1 MDELDERKENG
12 RMDEEPC
19 GEEETGVQEQEASEL
34 HGLVEE
40 VEQEEEALDEPPPEA
55 QEQPPQKRIKGPG
68 AFAWLAA
75 VLMLLFGVV
84 MLIPSLCNSMLS
96 VPALTG
102 LLSEAMGQYED
113 AYAAYDF
120 LEEIEPGIAEL
131 GESVFAPG
139 SGNVPGYTTGSFLS
153 ERRLLTVSRERGG
166 PMSQYAQQYF
176 SAWFPEGTRVPR
188 SLRTIS
194 NIAQAAANRNAQLNP
209 DDAEDVKYLN
219 AIAAARAKDSDKSR
233 ALIYDTLELYA
244 YANQSMVSDEVGQ
257 RIEKLR
263 KARGSKPWMYEDI
276 AFYRALRMGDYDFVV
291 HQCEQRLKRNKEDYA
306 SMLFKVKALYLA
318 GDKEAAYALAETY
331 GQDPVISNMM
341 LLYKAELK
349 YRDGDYDESIALADE
364 VIAIA
369 GADPQFAQYAPEAAA
384 YKGAALLLA
393 GKAQEA
399 LDLLRPF
406 AESGAQVSNTFI
418 STLLAAAIAAG
429 DEDYYDTFM
438 AQQLMMYQYTNGY
451 ELPPV
456 LEDLRAGRATLQTIF
471 TEGWGG
477 FDV

>member
-1 MDELDERKENG
+1 LDELDKRMENEP
-12 RMDEEPC
+12 MDEEPC
-19 GEEETGVQEQEASEL
+19 GEEEMGVQEREASEL

-40 VEQEEEALDEPPPEA
+40 VEQEEPPSEA
-55 QEQPPQKRIKGPG
+55 QAQPPQKRIKGPG

-75 VLMLLFGVV
+75 ALVMLFGVV
-84 MLIPSLCNSMLS
+84 MPIPSLCNSMLS

-102 LLSEAMGQYED
+102 LLAEATGNYED
-113 AYAAYDF
+113 AYEAYGF
-120 LEEIEPGIAEL
+120 LEEIEPGVAQL

-139 SGNVPGYTTGSFLS
+139 SGEVPGYTTGSFIS
-153 ERRLLTVSRERGG
+153 ERRLLSVSRQTGG
-166 PMSQYAQQYF
+166 PMSQYTQQYF

-188 SLRTIS
+188 SLRMIS
-194 NIAQAAANRNAQLNP
+194 NIAQAAANRDAPINQ
-209 DDAEDVKYLN
+209 DDAEDVMVLN

-244 YANQSMVSDEVGQ
+244 YANQSLVSDEVGQ
-257 RIEKLR
+257 RIEKLQ
-263 KARGSKPWMYEDI
+263 KARGSQPWMYEDI
-276 AFYRALRMGDYDFVV
+276 AFYRALRMGEYDFVV
-291 HQCEQRLKRNKEDYA
+291 RQCEERLKRNKEDYA
-306 SMLFKVKALYLA
+306 SMLFHVKALYLD

-341 LLYKAELK
+341 TLYKAELK
-349 YRDGDYDESIALADE
+349 YRDGDYDASIALADE
-364 VIAIA
+364 VTAIA
-369 GADPQFAQYAPEAAA
+369 EADPQFAQYAPEAAA

-393 GKAQEA
+393 GKARQA

-406 AESGAQVSNTFI
+406 TESGAQVSNTFL

-429 DEDYYDTFM
+429 DEDYYDAFM
-438 AQQLMMYQYTNGY
+438 AEQLMMYQYTNGY
-451 ELPPV
+451 AIPPV
-456 LEDLRAGRATLQTIF
+456 LEDLRAGRTTLKTIF